1 MTPEF
6 YELICVSNFILL
18 LNAIAIRVGIENCD
32 RFLDMGWVRNLVFN
46 ESWFFVR
53 ELLGKTRFF
62 S

>member
-1 MTPEF
+1 LTPEF